1 MVEITLSISEDSHEK
16 LMELSEFYDKE
27 IGEILNEIIE
37 AVCFQSGWITQLSE
51 EYKVPINLLNVVWHL
66 LEAGIRSTNIIEN
79 NILERLDA
87 KGLFIQDDVII
98 DLDEGYTWIHFAAL
112 RGSKLYIESFD
123 VTITA
128 LVRLTASHL
137 VDMEKIDDTSLSRMY
152 EITENIP
159 RSKEITLPES
169 FLDLM
174 EVGLDIIEEDEYLEL
189 TIDITEE
196 AFHYLPSIFDI
207 SELFKQILQNAGV
220 NHEINNIL

>member
-1 MVEITLSISEDSHEK
+1 MVELSLSIPEASYEK

-27 IGEILNEIIE
+27 IGVVVNELIE
-37 AVCFQSGWITQLSE
+37 AVCFNSSWITKLSE

-66 LEAGIRSTNIIEN
+66 LKAGIHSTNVLFN

-87 KGLFIQDDVII
+87 KGLFIQDDIII

-137 VDMEKIDDTSLSRMY
+137 VEMEKIDDASLSRFY
-152 EITENIP
+152 EIVEDVHLFE
-159 RSKEITLPES
+159 EIKPPES
-169 FLDLM
+169 FHDLM
-174 EVGLDIIEEDEYLEL
+174 EFSLDITEDDEYLEM

-196 AFHYLPSIFDI
+196 SFHYLPPISDI
-207 SELFKQILQNAGV
+207 SELFKQILKNAKV
-220 NHEINNIL
+220 NSGIN

>member
-1 MVEITLSISEDSHEK
+1 MVEINLNIPENSQEK

-27 IGEILNEIIE
+27 INQILNEIIE
-37 AVCFQSGWITQLSE
+37 AVCFKSGWITQLSE
-51 EYKVPINLLNVVWHL
+51 EYKVPIKLLNVVWHL
-66 LEAGIRSTNIIEN
+66 LEAGIQSTNALFN

-87 KGLFIQDDVII
+87 KGLFIQDDISI
-98 DLDEGYTWIHFAAL
+98 DLDEGYTWINFVAL

-128 LVRLTASHL
+128 LVRLTVSHL
-137 VDMEKIDDTSLSRMY
+137 VEMEKIDDTSLSRLY
-152 EITENIP
+152 EIAENIH
-159 RSKEITLPES
+159 RFEEITPPES

-174 EVGLDIIEEDEYLEL
+174 EFSLDIIEDDEYLEL

-196 AFHYLPSIFDI
+196 SFHYLPMIPDI

-220 NHEINNIL
+220 KYDIK